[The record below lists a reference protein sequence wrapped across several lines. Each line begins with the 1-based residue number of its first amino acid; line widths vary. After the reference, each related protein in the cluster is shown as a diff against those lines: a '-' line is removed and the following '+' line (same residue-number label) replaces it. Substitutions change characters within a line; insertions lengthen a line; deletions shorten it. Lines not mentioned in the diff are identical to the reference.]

1 MLTFFESPQFID
13 LFLFFDEFFGET
25 LQTSDVTVDDF
36 AGGDDFRRQKLS
48 ISRPVI
54 VVVDV
59 VVVVVV
65 VPIGRENRKA
75 SFNLK
80 NLKTKTKKII
90 Q

>member
-1 MLTFFESPQFID
+1 MLTVFENPQFID

-36 AGGDDFRRQKLS
+36 AGGDDFRRKNLS

-65 VPIGRENRKA
+65 APV
-75 SFNLK
+75 
-80 NLKTKTKKII
+80 
-90 Q
+90 